1 MANGRSSGTPGKEAY
16 CLLCRENYT
25 TPKKQT
31 HRVCPA
37 CVENQRK
44 MCNQGHRKD
53 FQCIICQDPD
63 SSSYA
68 LAFRNLNKT
77 VNWRHPRNTDECKN
91 PVNFAQVDAE
101 NLNSNVNNTANESH
115 PINTGACDDPISCS
129 NVVMNN
135 TGISDN
141 QICTGGSM
149 HHPMNY
155 HPAQQNSFNVPHP
168 QAQHLKMQA
177 MMFQQP
183 PIVPKG
189 GLFQPQHRMCRQSPN
204 FPNGHYSRN
213 RYAGTPRVLLN
224 PNAQPYVN
232 VPPIGHPRVH
242 SQNFPRFQ

>member
-1 MANGRSSGTPGKEAY
+1 MANGRNSGTPGEPAR
-16 CLLCRENYT
+16 CLLCGEKYT
-25 TPKKQT
+25 TPKEQT

-44 MCNQGHRKD
+44 MCKQGHRKD

-68 LAFRNLNKT
+68 LAFRKINKT
-77 VNWRHPRNTDECKN
+77 VNWRHPRNTDKCKN
-91 PVNFAQVDAE
+91 PVNSTQVGAE
-101 NLNSNVNNTANESH
+101 NSNSNVNNSTNESH
-115 PINTGACDDPISCS
+115 PINTGACDDPRGSPH
-129 NVVMNN
+129 VVSNN
-135 TGISDN
+135 TEIYNS
-141 QICTGGSM
+141 QMSTGSSM

-155 HPAQQNSFNVPHP
+155 HPAQQNFFNVLHP
-168 QAQHLKMQA
+168 QAQHLQMQA

-183 PIVPKG
+183 PNVPKG
-189 GLFQPQHRMCRQSPN
+189 GLFQPQHMMRRQSPN
-204 FPNGHYSRN
+204 FLNGHYSRN

-242 SQNFPRFQ
+242 SQNCPRFQ